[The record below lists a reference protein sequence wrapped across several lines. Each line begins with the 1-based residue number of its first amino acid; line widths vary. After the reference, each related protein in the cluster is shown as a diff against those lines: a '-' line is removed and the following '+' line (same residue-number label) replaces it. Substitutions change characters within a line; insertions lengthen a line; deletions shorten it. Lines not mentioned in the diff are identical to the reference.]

1 MINVCNRP
9 KSELGRLFSLHT
21 LSFSLITDPLA
32 AAPPMD
38 PASAVAPLLS
48 AADPALYTPPSLPAG
63 SVSRSAS
70 GFRSVLSS
78 PVHHSVPHSAFHFHR
93 RLQNVCVLWMFWNS
107 ASVYRHWSSLRW
119 SSFRLLPLL
128 PQSFSPVSACGRR
141 TMCHRFQTY
150 KEFR

>member
-38 PASAVAPLLS
+38 PASRWLRCCRGGSGVVYPSVSPGWVGFTLGVGFSVGSFVAGASLGTTLGV
-48 AADPALYTPPSLPAG
+48 SLPPPPPECLRSLDVLEFSFGVSALVVSKMVIVPSSATFTSKLLAG
-63 SVSRSAS
+63 
-70 GFRSVLSS
+70 
-78 PVHHSVPHSAFHFHR
+78 
-93 RLQNVCVLWMFWNS
+93 
-107 ASVYRHWSSLRW
+107 
-119 SSFRLLPLL
+119 LL
-128 PQSFSPVSACGRR
+128 ACGRR

>member
-21 LSFSLITDPLA
+21 LSFRLITDLLTS
-32 AAPPMD
+32 APPMD
-38 PASAVAPLLS
+38 PASAVAPLL
-48 AADPALYTPPSLPAG
+48 YTSSSLPAG

-78 PVHHSVPHSAFHFHR
+78 PAHHSVPHSAFRFHH

-128 PQSFSPVSACGRR
+128 PQSFSPVSACDRR

>member
-21 LSFSLITDPLA
+21 LSFRLITDLLTS
-32 AAPPMD
+32 APPMD
-38 PASAVAPLLS
+38 PASAVAPVLS
-48 AADPALYTPPSLPAG
+48 AVAPLLYTPSSLPAG

-78 PVHHSVPHSAFHFHR
+78 PAHHSVPHSAFRFHH

>member
-21 LSFSLITDPLA
+21 LSFRLITDLLTS
-32 AAPPMD
+32 APPMD
-38 PASAVAPLLS
+38 PASAVAPLL
-48 AADPALYTPPSLPAG
+48 YTPSSLPAG

-78 PVHHSVPHSAFHFHR
+78 PAHHSVPHSAFRFHH

-128 PQSFSPVSACGRR
+128 PQSFSPVSACDRR
-141 TMCHRFQTY
+141 TMCHRFQTS